1 MDKQSLHETAKRLAL
16 ELPFVELCWP
26 FGPEFDV
33 FKIGGKIF
41 MLSSELRGVPFINLK
56 SDPQK
61 SLLNQQIYP
70 SIKPGY
76 HMNKKHWISVYP
88 GEEISE
94 ALLRD
99 LINDSWNLVVVDQED
114 ADGRFATPE
123 AKAANDK
130 GRKFFADMHRKD
142 LHDDAEWMAKQ
153 VYLNVGNF
161 LLGVAAL
168 GLDAVPIEGFDAA
181 ILDEEFGLKEKG
193 YTSLVVVPV
202 GHHSVED
209 FNATLPKSRLPQ
221 NITLTEV

>member
-70 SIKPGY
+70 
-76 HMNKKHWISVYP
+76 

-99 LINDSWNLVVVDQED
+99 LINDSWNLVVDGLAKRDQKRVRP
-114 ADGRFATPE
+114 G
-123 AKAANDK
+123 
-130 GRKFFADMHRKD
+130 
-142 LHDDAEWMAKQ
+142 
-153 VYLNVGNF
+153 
-161 LLGVAAL
+161 
-168 GLDAVPIEGFDAA
+168 
-181 ILDEEFGLKEKG
+181 
-193 YTSLVVVPV
+193 
-202 GHHSVED
+202 
-209 FNATLPKSRLPQ
+209 
-221 NITLTEV
+221 

>member
-16 ELPFVELCWP
+16 ELPFV
-26 FGPEFDV
+26 EFDV

-99 LINDSWNLVVVDQED
+99 LINDSWNLVVDGLAKRDQKRVRP
-114 ADGRFATPE
+114 G
-123 AKAANDK
+123 
-130 GRKFFADMHRKD
+130 
-142 LHDDAEWMAKQ
+142 
-153 VYLNVGNF
+153 
-161 LLGVAAL
+161 
-168 GLDAVPIEGFDAA
+168 
-181 ILDEEFGLKEKG
+181 
-193 YTSLVVVPV
+193 
-202 GHHSVED
+202 
-209 FNATLPKSRLPQ
+209 
-221 NITLTEV
+221 

>member
-76 HMNKKHWISVYP
+76 HMNKKHWNSI
-88 GEEISE
+88 
-94 ALLRD
+94 ALKSQTL
-99 LINDSWNLVVVDQED
+99 S
-114 ADGRFATPE
+114 
-123 AKAANDK
+123 
-130 GRKFFADMHRKD
+130 
-142 LHDDAEWMAKQ
+142 
-153 VYLNVGNF
+153 
-161 LLGVAAL
+161 
-168 GLDAVPIEGFDAA
+168 
-181 ILDEEFGLKEKG
+181 DEELEQMLKLSYE
-193 YTSLVVVPV
+193 LVWK
-202 GHHSVED
+202 
-209 FNATLPKSRLPQ
+209 NLPAKIRKELSD
-221 NITLTEV
+221 

>member
-99 LINDSWNLVVVDQED
+99 LINDSWNLVV
-114 ADGRFATPE
+114 DGLSKKSASRL
-123 AKAANDK
+123 K
-130 GRKFFADMHRKD
+130 RKSIAHF
-142 LHDDAEWMAKQ
+142 
-153 VYLNVGNF
+153 
-161 LLGVAAL
+161 
-168 GLDAVPIEGFDAA
+168 
-181 ILDEEFGLKEKG
+181 
-193 YTSLVVVPV
+193 
-202 GHHSVED
+202 
-209 FNATLPKSRLPQ
+209 SRLPFLVEPC
-221 NITLTEV
+221 NLLARKITFTWSLYGYHFCRLKASFH